1 MKPNDTSAIIPKFS
15 DLFPNAPDQME
26 GETKEDF
33 LKRVNKYVKDY
44 NMDTQKVK
52 YANPLDFTCS
62 QAYALRTIQE
72 IFELAKKDQHAV
84 LLKIKDAVNLA
95 KCFIELE
102 NVIKEVREKVKAK

>member
-1 MKPNDTSAIIPKFS
+1 
-15 DLFPNAPDQME
+15 
-26 GETKEDF
+26 
-33 LKRVNKYVKDY
+33 
-44 NMDTQKVK
+44 MDTQKVK

-62 QAYALRTIQE
+62 QADALRTIQE

-84 LLKIKDAVNLA
+84 LLEIKDAVNLA